1 MCCSI
6 DLLRRTRYETSH
18 VRTINTFTPCCWMLS
33 HVCYKEQTCEDRSG
47 HGFLDLDT
55 ARMLHDAVFLVIKD
69 DGFRLST
76 SPAKKALGTAEKVLE

>member
-1 MCCSI
+1 MRVI
-6 DLLRRTRYETSH
+6 KNR
-18 VRTINTFTPCCWMLS
+18 
-33 HVCYKEQTCEDRSG
+33 QTMAMRGSEDRSG